1 MTRKELKEL
10 IWSIYKKMI
19 ENEELGYQ
27 YFIDTNNGIN
37 TSSFSTF

>member
-27 YFIDTNNGIN
+27 YFIDHHIIFIKGP
-37 TSSFSTF
+37 